1 MFKSSTVAL
10 CMLGAVLCTA
20 VAIADDA
27 KPTPAPAQAAAPKT
41 CVHDT
46 GTRIKR
52 APGECT
58 AADGRSYTKQDVD
71 LTGKTN
77 SAGALRV
84 LDPSITVH

>member
-1 MFKSSTVAL
+1 MFKSSTLAL
-10 CMLGAVLCTA
+10 YMLGAVLCTA

-27 KPTPAPAQAAAPKT
+27 KPAPAQAAAPKT
-41 CVHDT
+41 CAHDT

-52 APGECT
+52 APDQCT
-58 AADGRSYTKQDVD
+58 AADSRSYTKQDVD

-77 SAGALRV
+77 ASGALRQ